1 MGVALPILLSS
12 AMGLLLFWSF
22 IPQVVVK
29 ILVMAIGYTV
39 MLFIRDPFRI
49 YIQDVLFTSTPKEQ
63 HQVLLPVLDLGVKIV
78 TAGMGLV
85 FFAILLRFSMI
96 VIIGIMLAISFAE
109 ITLCIVLY
117 RAITP
122 GKRVAKSIE

>member
-1 MGVALPILLSS
+1 MTS
-12 AMGLLLFWSF
+12 A
-22 IPQVVVK
+22 
-29 ILVMAIGYTV
+29 ILVINSAGCCENSGNGYRIYNDV
-39 MLFIRDPFRI
+39 FIRDPFRI

-63 HQVLLPVLDLGVKIV
+63 HQVLLSVLDLGVKIV

-85 FFAILLRFSMI
+85 FSAILLRFSMI
-96 VIIGIMLAISFAE
+96 VIIGIMLAISFSE

-117 RAITP
+117 RAITA